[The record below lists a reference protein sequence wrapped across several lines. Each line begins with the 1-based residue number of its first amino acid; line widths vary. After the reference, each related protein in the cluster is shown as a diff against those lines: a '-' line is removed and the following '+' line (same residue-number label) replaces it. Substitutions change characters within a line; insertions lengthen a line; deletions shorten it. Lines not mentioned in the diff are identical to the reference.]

1 MYHTHPYPKMRTLF
15 TWEVQTIFLKKFAFL
30 QRSLLRMQIAK
41 RVKLG
46 DVKSNF
52 NFQLMVY
59 YTSPVHTIRETN
71 KKETEERIK
80 TGKKK
85 TITNKK
91 YNKLFPIPSLAPN
104 VRLRRTFSLPAAP
117 RLRPPPT
124 TGDLEF
130 SISIP
135 SLWRSD
141 LLLTVNIWFW
151 QKRGKKVTENKI
163 QR

>member
-1 MYHTHPYPKMRTLF
+1 
-15 TWEVQTIFLKKFAFL
+15 
-30 QRSLLRMQIAK
+30 MQIAK

-85 TITNKK
+85 ND
-91 YNKLFPIPSLAPN
+91 N
-104 VRLRRTFSLPAAP
+104 
-117 RLRPPPT
+117 
-124 TGDLEF
+124 E
-130 SISIP
+130 
-135 SLWRSD
+135 
-141 LLLTVNIWFW
+141 
-151 QKRGKKVTENKI
+151 
-163 QR
+163 